1 MAASGPTL
9 RPLVVGANHRSSGAA
24 TREALFLPEAAVPGF
39 LDRLRAAGLDQA
51 LVMSTC
57 DRVEVQA
64 AHADPATATR
74 AITQLLAEQGGIEP
88 GVLAPE
94 LYALIDAD
102 AVRHVFL
109 VAAALDSQVIGE
121 SNVAGQLKDS
131 HDMAKERGMTGS
143 ELEAVLQ
150 AAYAASKRVRSETA
164 IGEGAVSIAA
174 AAVEIARE
182 VHGDLAR
189 CAALL
194 IGGGEMG
201 SLIVDRLR
209 ASGLCRLTV
218 TARAQARAEMLARQW
233 SCHHTPFAGLDAA
246 LADADIVVAA
256 QAAGGTL
263 VKADAVRA
271 ALAARRQR
279 PVYLIDAA
287 VPADIEIA
295 AGRLDGAYLYHV
307 DDLEDLALRGLA
319 GRDRAAEEARE
330 IVEREVEAF
339 LGDRAG
345 RAAAP
350 LVAALR
356 AHFAEVRDAALAEA
370 KGDAERAT
378 RLMMNRLLHQPSS
391 ALRRIAGAG
400 SGPEAEALVRTLFG
414 LDDDGPDEGEKI

>member
-1 MAASGPTL
+1 MPASGPTL
-9 RPLVVGANHRSSGAA
+9 RPLVVGANHRSSSAA
-24 TREALFLPEAAVPGF
+24 TREALFVAESAVPGF
-39 LDRLRAAGLDQA
+39 LDRLRAAGLAQA

-64 AHADPATATR
+64 AHGDPAEAAR
-74 AITQLLAEQGGIEP
+74 AIIRALAEASGIEA
-88 GVLAPE
+88 GALARE
-94 LYALIDAD
+94 LYVLTDAD
-102 AVRHVFL
+102 AVRHVFR
-109 VAAALDSQVIGE
+109 VAAALDSQVVGE

-131 HDMAKERGMTGS
+131 HRMAQERGMTGS
-143 ELEAVLQ
+143 ELESVLQ
-150 AAYAASKRVRSETA
+150 AAYAASKRVRSETS
-164 IGEGAVSIAA
+164 IGEGAVSTAA

-201 SLIVDRLR
+201 SLIAERLR
-209 ASGLCRLTV
+209 ASGLGRLTV
-218 TARAQARAEMLARQW
+218 TARSAGRAEMLARQW
-233 SCHHTPFAGLDAA
+233 SCHHAPFAGLDAA
-246 LADADIVVAA
+246 LAEADIVIAA

-263 VKADAVRA
+263 VRADAVRA
-271 ALAARRQR
+271 ALAKRRHK

-295 AGRLDGAYLYHV
+295 AGQLDGAFLYHV

-319 GRDRAAEEARE
+319 GRDRAAEEARD

-356 AHFAEVRDAALAEA
+356 AHFAAVRDAALAEA

-378 RLMMNRLLHQPSS
+378 RLMMNRLLHEPSS

-400 SGPEAEALVRTLFG
+400 SGAEAEALVRTLFG
-414 LDDDGPDEGEKI
+414 LGGSPDEGEEK

>member
-1 MAASGPTL
+1 MPAGPSL
-9 RPLVVGANHRSSGAA
+9 RPLVVGANHRSSSAA
-24 TREALFLPEAAVPGF
+24 TREALFLAESAVPGF
-39 LDRLRAAGLDQA
+39 LDRLRGAGLDQA
-51 LVMSTC
+51 VVMSTC

-64 AHADPATATR
+64 AHADPDAAARVVTA
-74 AITQLLAEQGGIEP
+74 LLAEKGGMDP
-88 GVLAPE
+88 AALAPE
-94 LYALIDAD
+94 LYVLADAE
-102 AVRHVFL
+102 AVRHLFR
-109 VAAALDSQVIGE
+109 VAAALDSQVVGE
-121 SNVAGQLKDS
+121 TNVAGQMKDA
-131 HDMAKERGMTGS
+131 HRMAAERGMTGS
-143 ELEAVLQ
+143 ELESVLQ

-164 IGEGAVSIAA
+164 IGEGAVSTAA

-201 SLIVDRLR
+201 ALIADRLR
-209 ASGLCRLTV
+209 ASGLGRLTV
-218 TARAQARAEMLARQW
+218 TARSAARAEMLARQW
-233 SCHHTPFAGLDAA
+233 SCHHAPFAGLDAA
-246 LADADIVVAA
+246 LAEADIVVAA
-256 QAAGGTL
+256 QAAGGT
-263 VKADAVRA
+263 VVRADAIRA
-271 ALAARRQR
+271 ALARRRQR

-287 VPADIEIA
+287 VPADIDPA
-295 AGRLDGAYLYHV
+295 AGRLDGAFLYHV

-356 AHFAEVRDAALAEA
+356 AHFAAARDAALAEA
-370 KGDAERAT
+370 RGDAERAT
-378 RLMMNRLLHQPSS
+378 RLMMNRLLHEPSS

-400 SGPEAEALVRTLFG
+400 AGPEAEALVRALFG
-414 LDDDGPDEGEKI
+414 LGETSDEGEKE

>member
-1 MAASGPTL
+1 MAAFGPTV
-9 RPLVVGANHRSSGAA
+9 RPLVVGANHRSSAAA
-24 TREALFLPEAAVPGF
+24 TREALFLAEGAVPAF
-39 LDRLRAAGLDQA
+39 LERLRAAGVGQA

-64 AHADPATATR
+64 ADADPATAAR
-74 AITQLLAEQGGIEP
+74 AITDLLAAQGGMEA
-88 GVLAPE
+88 GTLAPE
-94 LYALIDAD
+94 LYVLTDAD
-102 AVRHVFL
+102 AVRHVFMI
-109 VAAALDSQVIGE
+109 AAALDSQVIGE
-121 SNVAGQLKDS
+121 SNVAGQIKDAHRMA
-131 HDMAKERGMTGS
+131 HDLGMTGS
-143 ELEAVLQ
+143 ELESVLQ
-150 AAYAASKRVRSETA
+150 AAYAAAKRVRSETA
-164 IGEGAVSIAA
+164 IGEGAVSTAA

-201 SLIVDRLR
+201 ALICDRLR
-209 ASGLCRLTV
+209 ASGLGRLTV
-218 TARAQARAEMLARQW
+218 TARASARAEMLARQW
-233 SCHHTPFAGLDAA
+233 SCHHAPFAGLDAA
-246 LADADIVVAA
+246 LADADIVIAA

-271 ALAARRQR
+271 ALAKRRQK
-279 PVYLIDAA
+279 PMYLIDAA

-295 AGRLDGAYLYHV
+295 AGKLDGAYLYHV

-345 RAAAP
+345 RTAAP

-356 AHFAEVRDAALAEA
+356 AHFAGVRDAALAEA

-378 RLMMNRLLHQPSS
+378 RLMMNRLLHEPSS

-400 SGPEAEALVRTLFG
+400 EGPAAEALVRRLFG
-414 LDDDGPDEGEKI
+414 LGETDEGDKA